1 MREVGKYGEED
12 ARKYAAQIVRTRA
25 LDRVAFPATHGA
37 LQAVSIE
44 ALHKR
49 RILHR
54 DIKPDNLFLNSRH
67 DVVLG
72 DFGLCRTFGRSTAE
86 QPWREAGV
94 RAWTLPED
102 RPGSE
107 QAPRGKDEAKK
118 ICGTPRYIAPE
129 VYGLDTDGWYS
140 YEADVFSFGVILY
153 ELLHGKVRLLWHI
166 GVSMTLRVMVG

>member
-1 MREVGKYGEED
+1 MGKYEED
-12 ARKYAAQIVRTRA
+12 EARHYAAQIVRIRISSHTA
-25 LDRVAFPATHGA
+25 LAAHHKV
-37 LQAVSIE
+37 QAISIE

-107 QAPRGKDEAKK
+107 QAPRTKDEAKK

-129 VYGLDTDGWYS
+129 VYGLDSDGWYS
-140 YEADVFSFGVILY
+140 YEADIFSFGVILY
-153 ELLHGKVRLLWHI
+153 ELLHGKVRLSWQT
-166 GVSMTLRVMVG
+166 GRVRTLRVAMW